1 MLKLI
6 PPSMSKLLVDLARS
20 VTKLKE
26 DSEFDDWR
34 DKDRITNKNANSLM
48 SFSALV
54 KLSSFVKR

>member
-26 DSEFDDWR
+26 ESEFDDWR